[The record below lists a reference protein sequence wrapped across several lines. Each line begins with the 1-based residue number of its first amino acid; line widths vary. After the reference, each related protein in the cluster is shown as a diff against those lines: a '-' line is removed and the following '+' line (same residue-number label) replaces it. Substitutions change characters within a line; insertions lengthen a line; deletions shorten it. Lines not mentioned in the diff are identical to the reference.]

1 MSHRVSL
8 SRAASLAVLL
18 FGAAALAQTSAI
30 SSADLSRG
38 TTLLPGSSAWADEA
52 TAVVYN
58 PAGLAHVGAFNAWYV
73 HERSNTRSLDNDGLY
88 FATSLGDAAGMGLAF
103 EWLRPPNDVLR
114 AKTTLSFA
122 AGPDAL
128 SFGVNVN
135 WFYGGPVQGL
145 VSTDLGLQ
153 TRPTRWL
160 SLGVFARNV
169 NAPANAA
176 TQFGRE
182 YTVGLGLR
190 PLGERVTVGVDWI
203 APEAQPASKSR
214 MQYTLQASIVRGLRV
229 LGGVSHGFEGG
240 APLYVH
246 AGLGIDLENIGY
258 TQGVA
263 FGDSQVNWQYA
274 LRLSADKYPSIVPKK
289 SIAVVSLADVGAARG
304 STVAMLLGLGAEDR
318 YLRLL
323 RFFERAARD
332 PELAAVVLKVEGASV
347 GLARADELRSA
358 IVKLRAAGKKVYAYV
373 LNASDADYLI
383 ASACDGIYAAP
394 EAMLIVDGL
403 RSNVLYF
410 GGTAEQLGV
419 HVDVARVGK
428 YKNSPDQ
435 FTRRDMSDEQRE
447 ALTAYLDTAVKTVAE
462 RVTAD
467 RRLAPEAWQASLD
480 EGLKS
485 TKRSKEVGHLDG
497 VMTPDEFDDFLKEQL
512 PGASVA
518 RGYRPFD
525 TRTGE
530 WGRRPAIA
538 VIPVLGNITGG
549 RNTPSPFGGDLIA
562 GAESFI
568 QQINEAADDPNVK
581 AIVLRVDSG
590 GGDGLASDLMYRAV
604 LKAKKKKPVIAS
616 MGDVAASGGYYV
628 AMGAERVYASPTTLT
643 GSIGVFFMKP
653 AVKQLAESLG
663 VNQVSLSRGKLAG
676 ITDLYEPWTDEQRV
690 VAQKWVDDFY
700 DGFITE
706 VAASRKLEKDAVHA
720 VAQGRVWS
728 GVDAKAKGLVD
739 ELGGLM
745 DAIADAKARAGVGDD
760 YELQI
765 SSGDG
770 GLVGAAIG
778 AAAPEAL
785 LEKPI
790 SLPSPL
796 PPFLQDLARRLGPAA
811 FVVTQPT
818 VQARLEYL
826 VEID

>member
-8 SRAASLAVLL
+8 SRAASLLCLL
-18 FGAAALAQTSAI
+18 SALASHAQTAAVSG
-30 SSADLSRG
+30 SDLSRG
-38 TTLLPGSSAWADEA
+38 TTLLPGSAAWADEA
-52 TAVVYN
+52 TAAVYN
-58 PAGLAHVGAFNAWYV
+58 PAGLAHVGSFNAWYL
-73 HERSNTRSLDNDGLY
+73 HERSNTRSLDNDALF
-88 FATSLGDAAGMGLAF
+88 FATSLGDAAGLGVSF
-103 EWLRPPNDVLR
+103 EWVRAPGAPMR
-114 AKTTLSFA
+114 AKTALSFA

-135 WFYGGPVQGL
+135 WWHGGPVEGL
-145 VSTDLGLQ
+145 VSADLGLQ

-160 SLGVFARNV
+160 SLGVMARNLNTPG
-169 NAPANAA
+169 NAGAS
-176 TQFGRE
+176 FGRE

-190 PLGERVTVGVDWI
+190 PLGERVTIGVDWI
-203 APEAQPASKSR
+203 APEAHAPSKSR
-214 MQYTLQASIVRGLRV
+214 LQYTLQASIVRGLRV

-240 APLYVH
+240 APLFIH
-246 AGLGIDLENIGY
+246 AGLGIDLENLGY

-263 FGDSQVNWQYA
+263 FANDQVNWQYA
-274 LRLSADKYPSIVPKK
+274 LRVSADKYPSIVPKK

-304 STVAMLLGLGAEDR
+304 STLGALLGVGAEDR

-323 RFFERAARD
+323 RFLERAAQD
-332 PELAAVVLKVEGASV
+332 PELASVVLKVEGASV

-373 LNASDADYLI
+373 LSASDAEYLLI
-383 ASACDGIYAAP
+383 AACDGIYAAP
-394 EAMLIVDGL
+394 EAMMIVDGL
-403 RSNVLYF
+403 RSNVTYF

-428 YKNSPDQ
+428 FKNSPDQ

-462 RVTAD
+462 RVTGDRKLTAD
-467 RRLAPEAWQASLD
+467 AWQASLD
-480 EGLKS
+480 EGLKPV
-485 TKRSKEVGHLDG
+485 KRAKALQQIDG
-497 VMTPDEFDDFLKEQL
+497 VMTPDEFDAFIKEQL

-518 RGYRPFD
+518 KGYRPFD
-525 TRTGE
+525 ARTGE

-549 RNTPSPFGGDLIA
+549 RNTPSPFGGELIA

-568 QQINEAADDPNVK
+568 QQVNEAAEDPNVK

-628 AMGAERVYASPTTLT
+628 AMGADRIYASPTTLT

-676 ITDLYEPWTDEQRV
+676 ITDLYEPWTEAQRV
-690 VAQKWVDDFY
+690 AAQQWVDDFY
-700 DGFITE
+700 DSFITE
-706 VAASRKLEKDAVHA
+706 VAASRKLEKAAVNE

-728 GVDAKAKGLVD
+728 GADAKTKGLVD

-745 DAIADAKARAGVGDD
+745 DAIADAKARAGLGDD
-760 YELQI
+760 YEVDI
-765 SSGDG
+765 ASGDG
-770 GLVGAAIG
+770 GLLGSLVG
-778 AAAPEAL
+778 AAAPSAL

-790 SLPSPL
+790 ALPSPL
-796 PPFLQDLARRLGPAA
+796 PPFLQDLAQKLGPAA
-811 FVVTQPT
+811 FLVSQPT

-826 VEID
+826 VEIN